1 MSEFDGMNET
11 EARLLALEAQL
22 LQARAD
28 FLALRLVV
36 LSDLESRDV
45 KFEGNLSAESCV
57 ETDRRK
63 FLKMFL
69 AAYSDE
75 HPNRASKISRLLDD
89 LDKESQ

>member
-11 EARLLALEAQL
+11 EARLLMLEAMMIKSQV
-22 LQARAD
+22 D

-36 LSDLESRDV
+36 VSYLEGIGAHDESGLSIAACIDQDRQ
-45 KFEGNLSAESCV
+45 KF
-57 ETDRRK
+57 R
-63 FLKMFL
+63 KMFL